1 MLGVRLFGPVTQFRM
16 ARAAFGRPLYW
27 VCAYHVDGLLIDT
40 GCVHTVG
47 EFLTALGDLPVTQVI
62 NTHHHEDHVGGN
74 GAVAHRYGLPVRIH
88 PAGVDLLRRPWRLP
102 PYRRLVWGT
111 PAPFE
116 AEPLGERI
124 ETARYTFRVVHVP
137 GHSPDQVALFE
148 EHTGWLFAADLYLG
162 ERVKSLR
169 RDERLGESL
178 DSLRRV
184 CGLPVGRLFCS
195 LGAVIDDGRAALEAK
210 LNYWEAVCARVSA
223 LHASGL
229 PRARIRREVL
239 GEEGLLRW
247 VSGGDFSKQ
256 NLVDEALVLAAGHES
271 RRGVD
276 RWAPT

>member
-1 MLGVRLFGPVTQFRM
+1 MLVVRPFGPVTQFRM
-16 ARAAFGRPLYW
+16 ARAVFGRPLYW
-27 VCAYHVDGLLIDT
+27 VCVYHVDGLLIDT
-40 GCVHTVG
+40 GCAHTVD
-47 EFLTALGDLPVTQVI
+47 ELLAALRDLPVTQVI

-74 GAVAHRYGLPVRIH
+74 AAVERRYGLPIWIH

-111 PAPFE
+111 PASFE
-116 AEPLGERI
+116 AEPLGVRI
-124 ETARYTFRVVHVP
+124 ETARYAFRVVHVP

-169 RDERLGESL
+169 QDERLGESL

-195 LGAVIDDGRAALEAK
+195 LGPVIDDGRGALEAK
-210 LNYWEAVCARVSA
+210 LAYWEAVCARIRTLRA
-223 LHASGL
+223 AGF
-229 PRARIRREVL
+229 PPARIRREVL
-239 GEEGLLRW
+239 GGEGLLRW

-256 NLVDEALVLAAGHES
+256 NLVDEALALVAGQ
-271 RRGVD
+271 
-276 RWAPT
+276 